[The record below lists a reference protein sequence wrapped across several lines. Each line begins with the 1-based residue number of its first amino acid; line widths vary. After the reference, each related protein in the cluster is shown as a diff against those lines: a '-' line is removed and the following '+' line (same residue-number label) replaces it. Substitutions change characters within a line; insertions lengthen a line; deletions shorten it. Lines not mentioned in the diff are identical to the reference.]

1 MYNEKVYSG
10 NISATYNYK
19 ITKRFFLIMAYVL
32 FFMMLFVP
40 TTYQPVK
47 AVLLFMVLS
56 GITLSTIARGRI
68 TLHPQIL
75 LWTLLMMTVGLSF
88 MFWGFIN
95 YAPGALRVGTVH
107 LLWPFVYTMLVAGA
121 VSERVLT
128 GLLKVLVLATIAIG
142 LYGLSFI
149 LYAYGWLPEIL
160 YIPIDQGQAIG
171 FYQGFVEFNLYSL
184 ASLLFLVPFIV
195 GCLLVWSKNDAMPIS
210 RLWLWIALFL
220 GLLLVLL
227 SGRRALLLVVAVSP
241 FIALILRSFLP
252 AEIKHKNRKSVLR
265 LILGSGV
272 MLACLGVYL

>member
-142 LYGLSFI
+142 LYGFSFI